1 MGFLFF
7 GKRDDEEENIL
18 DEINSELDAIKVKMD
33 KVVVPAIAAG
43 ELTAQEQEWWNNL
56 KARFALSQKIES
68 DLHLLKAEN
77 ESHSTLFWIGLRRR
91 LKLDIGET
99 YKIDGDKVT
108 KTRRAR

>member
-18 DEINSELDAIKVKMD
+18 DEINSELDAIKVKSESII
-33 KVVVPAIAAG
+33 VPAG
-43 ELTAQEQEWWNNL
+43 ELTAQEQEWW
-56 KARFALSQKIES
+56 
-68 DLHLLKAEN
+68 
-77 ESHSTLFWIGLRRR
+77 FWICGDVG

>member
-18 DEINSELDAIKVKMD
+18 DEINSELDAIKVKSESII
-33 KVVVPAIAAG
+33 VPAG

>member
-7 GKRDDEEENIL
+7 GKRDDGEENIL
-18 DEINSELDAIKVKMD
+18 DEINSELDAIKVKSESII
-33 KVVVPAIAAG
+33 VPAG

>member
-18 DEINSELDAIKVKMD
+18 DEINSELDAIKVKSESII
-33 KVVVPAIAAG
+33 VPAG

-91 LKLDIGET
+91 LKLDIRESFE
-99 YKIDGDKVT
+99 IQGDKVV
-108 KTRRAR
+108 KIRRAR

>member
-18 DEINSELDAIKVKMD
+18 DEINSELDAIKVKSESII
-33 KVVVPAIAAG
+33 VPAG

-68 DLHLLKAEN
+68 DLHVLKAEN

>member
-18 DEINSELDAIKVKMD
+18 DEINSELDAIKVKSESII
-33 KVVVPAIAAG
+33 VPAG
-43 ELTAQEQEWWNNL
+43 ELTAKEQEWWNNL

>member
-18 DEINSELDAIKVKMD
+18 DEINSELDAIKVKSESII
-33 KVVVPAIAAG
+33 VPAG

-91 LKLDIGET
+91 LKLDVGET

>member
-7 GKRDDEEENIL
+7 GKRDDEEENIP
-18 DEINSELDAIKVKMD
+18 DEINSELDAIKLKSELVI
-33 KVVVPAIAAG
+33 VPAG
-43 ELTAQEQEWWNNL
+43 ELTAQEQELWNNL
-56 KARFALSQKIES
+56 KARFAFSQKIES

-91 LKLDIGET
+91 LKLDISESFE
-99 YKIDGDKVT
+99 IQGDKVV